1 MVEATKLPLSRS
13 SRGRSRCRGRRRWGE
28 GGGEGCGGREGA
40 EGGNDLPGKTF
51 YPVTR
56 LDKFANF
63 SGKAK
68 PPGYPVTIPR

>member
-1 MVEATKLPLSRS
+1 MVVAVVVAVAV
-13 SRGRSRCRGRRRWGE
+13 
-28 GGGEGCGGREGA
+28 GGREGG
-40 EGGNDLPGKTF
+40 EGGSDLPGKAF